1 MRGFLAIKVLSCR
14 EMNAGQS
21 IAPGHKKTEMPCHG
35 AGIDMAE
42 LRPWIDMAELCTET
56 GMAEL
61 RPWTDMAEL
70 CTETGMAELRSWTDM
85 AELRPETG
93 MEELRSW
100 IDMAELRSETG
111 LEEVRSGKAR
121 RGCTT

>member
-1 MRGFLAIKVLSCR
+1 MQHGSTQQCRPAVRGFLAIKVLSCR

-21 IAPGHKKTEMPCHG
+21 VAPGHKKTEMPYHG

-42 LRPWIDMAELCTET
+42 LRSET
-56 GMAEL
+56 GLE
-61 RPWTDMAEL
+61 
-70 CTETGMAELRSWTDM
+70 
-85 AELRPETG
+85 ELRPETG

-100 IDMAELRSETG
+100 IDMAELCTETG
-111 LEEVRSGKAR
+111 KEELRSGKAR

>member
-21 IAPGHKKTEMPCHG
+21 VAPGHKKTEMPCHG

-42 LRPWIDMAELCTET
+42 L
-56 GMAEL
+56 
-61 RPWTDMAEL
+61 
-70 CTETGMAELRSWTDM
+70 CTETGMAELRSWIDM

-93 MEELRSW
+93 MEELRS
-100 IDMAELRSETG
+100 
-111 LEEVRSGKAR
+111 GKAR